1 MPAPQDDGRGRPAA
15 GTRGD
20 LKDGHLSSDLGDL
33 ARRLQAE
40 HDPLETVAAA
50 LDATVRDVPGA
61 GHASMT
67 VVSRKQGAHTIDAT
81 SDLARRVDQL
91 QYDSREGPCLDSLRR
106 HVTVRAD
113 RLDTEDRWP
122 RFAARATAAGVHSML
137 SVQMFTLDDDL
148 GALNLFSEQP
158 RAFTDESE
166 RVALAIASHAAVAVA
181 SARQIQSLHTA
192 VESRGVIGEATGML
206 MERYQLNA
214 DVAFAVMVRY
224 SRDNNVK
231 LVQLAR
237 DIVDRRDLE
246 PSLARAHGPV
256 HACDA

>member
-1 MPAPQDDGRGRPAA
+1 MPATVDDGRGRPAA
-15 GTRGD
+15 TTRDD
-20 LKDGHLSSDLGDL
+20 LKDGHLSSRFGDL
-33 ARRLQAE
+33 ARRLQAG
-40 HDPLETVAAA
+40 HDPVETVAAV
-50 LDATVRDVPGA
+50 LDAAVRDVPGA
-61 GHASMT
+61 AHASMS
-67 VVSRKQGAHTIDAT
+67 VVSRKRGAHTIDAT

-91 QYDSREGPCLDSLRR
+91 QYDTHQGPCLDTLRR

-113 RLDTEDRWP
+113 DLDTEDRWR

-137 SVQMFTLDDDL
+137 SVQMFTEDDDL

-181 SARQIQSLHTA
+181 SARQIRTLHAA
-192 VESRGVIGEATGML
+192 VESRGVIGEAKGML
-206 MERYQLNA
+206 MERYHLRA

-231 LVQLAR
+231 LVDLAR
-237 DIVDRRDLE
+237 SIAERRDLD
-246 PSLARAHGPV
+246 PSIADADAPV
-256 HACDA
+256 HSRDG